1 MKRRNSSYRFALVA
15 VVAAAAGGCDG
26 QGSTALSMEKR
37 ELAECSLSI
46 PADST
51 ALHLQRTVNA
61 VLAAKLDACGGA
73 VDLAQTSPE
82 FLRLDADEQNV
93 HLLFRVVPNRAV
105 PDRTVPDRAVPD
117 HTVLDGAA
125 PDRALL
131 DRVVPSRTVPDGA
144 ATLQRQLLD

>member
-1 MKRRNSSYRFALVA
+1 MERRNSPYRFALVA

-26 QGSTALSMEKR
+26 QSSTALSTEKR

-73 VDLAQTSPE
+73 VDTEGTSRE
-82 FLRLDADEQNV
+82 FVRLEADEQNV
-93 HLLFRVVPNRAV
+93 HLLFRVVPNRTV
-105 PDRTVPDRAVPD
+105 PDRTVPD
-117 HTVLDGAA
+117 GAA
-125 PDRALL
+125 PDRNLPNGAEPDRAVL
-131 DRVVPSRTVPDGA
+131 DRLVPSRTVPNGA
-144 ATLQRQLLD
+144 AMLQRQLLH